1 MDIRSSNSLRRK
13 NSKTRSSWIQ
23 SFRKLKNV
31 ITALQ
36 SNIHYNTV
44 ITIHVNPSI
53 MDTSVSEA
61 NKMEKKLTFIKQ
73 EVSNQIHNQ
82 RTRASSKYYNTGS
95 LAQPST
101 ITKYQN
107 YCMI

>member
-23 SFRKLKNV
+23 SFRKLKSINNN
-31 ITALQ
+31 TA
-36 SNIHYNTV
+36 IKHTYNTV

-61 NKMEKKLTFIKQ
+61 NKMEK
-73 EVSNQIHNQ
+73 EVDFH
-82 RTRASSKYYNTGS
+82 
-95 LAQPST
+95 
-101 ITKYQN
+101 
-107 YCMI
+107 